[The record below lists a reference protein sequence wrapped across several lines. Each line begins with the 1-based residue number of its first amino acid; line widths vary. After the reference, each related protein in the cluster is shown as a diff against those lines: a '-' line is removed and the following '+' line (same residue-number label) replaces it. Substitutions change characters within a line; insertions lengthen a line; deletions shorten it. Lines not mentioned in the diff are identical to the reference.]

1 MNEGKHVQALNTI
14 GIDRNENDSDM
25 AVEVKAISLQVLNQ
39 IERSVEHY
47 EELYKRKPNPLVAY
61 ELADLKIQLDDLLG
75 ATKHITFGV
84 ANSKSDIMRTY
95 YESQSQYQVPMK
107 AAFIYLKGLVR
118 FKENK
123 TLNID
128 AAIEIMDENEM
139 DDDNES
145 SAIIELVEKII
156 EEAIESDAS
165 DIHIQPSEFDLD
177 IRYRIDGVLQSIMI
191 LPHSRTRPINSRI
204 KVMSNLDIAET
215 RKPQDG
221 RFKHTTSSGKAYDF
235 RVSTYP
241 TEFGEKTVMRI
252 LDPSKGNISLDKL
265 GFSKINLDLWHE
277 AIANSTGIILVTGP
291 TGSGKSTTLYA
302 TLNLLNKPGVNILT
316 IEDPVEYNMKGI
328 AQGQVNDCLLYTS
341 DAADE

>member
-1 MNEGKHVQALNTI
+1 MKYFLFILTFLVTYSTYSQSEKYMLNHYKEYYKQMRIQGDVQGVINALTHLNILSPSQARKDTLAVLYMNEGKHVQALNTI

-84 ANSKSDIMRTY
+84 ANSKSDVMRTY

-128 AAIEIMDENEM
+128 AAIEIMDE
-139 DDDNES
+139 
-145 SAIIELVEKII
+145 AL
-156 EEAIESDAS
+156 
-165 DIHIQPSEFDLD
+165 
-177 IRYRIDGVLQSIMI
+177 
-191 LPHSRTRPINSRI
+191 
-204 KVMSNLDIAET
+204 
-215 RKPQDG
+215 
-221 RFKHTTSSGKAYDF
+221 
-235 RVSTYP
+235 
-241 TEFGEKTVMRI
+241 
-252 LDPSKGNISLDKL
+252 
-265 GFSKINLDLWHE
+265 
-277 AIANSTGIILVTGP
+277 AIAPNFNLAQISKDALL
-291 TGSGKSTTLYA
+291 SQKTT
-302 TLNLLNKPGVNILT
+302 P
-316 IEDPVEYNMKGI
+316 
-328 AQGQVNDCLLYTS
+328 
-341 DAADE
+341 

>member
-1 MNEGKHVQALNTI
+1 MRTQGDVQGVINALTHLNILSPSQARKDTLAVLYMNEGKHVQALNTI

-84 ANSKSDIMRTY
+84 ANSKSDVMRTY

-128 AAIEIMDENEM
+128 AAIEIMDE
-139 DDDNES
+139 
-145 SAIIELVEKII
+145 AL
-156 EEAIESDAS
+156 
-165 DIHIQPSEFDLD
+165 
-177 IRYRIDGVLQSIMI
+177 
-191 LPHSRTRPINSRI
+191 
-204 KVMSNLDIAET
+204 
-215 RKPQDG
+215 
-221 RFKHTTSSGKAYDF
+221 
-235 RVSTYP
+235 
-241 TEFGEKTVMRI
+241 
-252 LDPSKGNISLDKL
+252 
-265 GFSKINLDLWHE
+265 
-277 AIANSTGIILVTGP
+277 AIAPNFNLAQISKDALL
-291 TGSGKSTTLYA
+291 SQKTT
-302 TLNLLNKPGVNILT
+302 
-316 IEDPVEYNMKGI
+316 
-328 AQGQVNDCLLYTS
+328 Q
-341 DAADE
+341 

>member
-1 MNEGKHVQALNTI
+1 
-14 GIDRNENDSDM
+14 M

-128 AAIEIMDENEM
+128 AAIEIMDE
-139 DDDNES
+139 
-145 SAIIELVEKII
+145 AL
-156 EEAIESDAS
+156 
-165 DIHIQPSEFDLD
+165 
-177 IRYRIDGVLQSIMI
+177 
-191 LPHSRTRPINSRI
+191 
-204 KVMSNLDIAET
+204 
-215 RKPQDG
+215 
-221 RFKHTTSSGKAYDF
+221 
-235 RVSTYP
+235 
-241 TEFGEKTVMRI
+241 
-252 LDPSKGNISLDKL
+252 
-265 GFSKINLDLWHE
+265 
-277 AIANSTGIILVTGP
+277 AIAPNFNLAQISKDALL
-291 TGSGKSTTLYA
+291 SQKTT
-302 TLNLLNKPGVNILT
+302 P
-316 IEDPVEYNMKGI
+316 
-328 AQGQVNDCLLYTS
+328 
-341 DAADE
+341 

>member
-1 MNEGKHVQALNTI
+1 MKHFLFILTFSVAYSTYSQSEKSMLTHYKEYYNQMRTQGDVQGVINALTHLNILSPSQARKDTLAVLYMNEGKHVQALNTI
-14 GIDRNENDSDM
+14 GIKRNENDSDM

-128 AAIEIMDENEM
+128 AAIEIMDE
-139 DDDNES
+139 
-145 SAIIELVEKII
+145 AL
-156 EEAIESDAS
+156 
-165 DIHIQPSEFDLD
+165 
-177 IRYRIDGVLQSIMI
+177 
-191 LPHSRTRPINSRI
+191 
-204 KVMSNLDIAET
+204 
-215 RKPQDG
+215 
-221 RFKHTTSSGKAYDF
+221 
-235 RVSTYP
+235 
-241 TEFGEKTVMRI
+241 
-252 LDPSKGNISLDKL
+252 
-265 GFSKINLDLWHE
+265 
-277 AIANSTGIILVTGP
+277 AIAPNFNLAQISKDALL
-291 TGSGKSTTLYA
+291 SQKTT
-302 TLNLLNKPGVNILT
+302 P
-316 IEDPVEYNMKGI
+316 
-328 AQGQVNDCLLYTS
+328 
-341 DAADE
+341 

>member
-1 MNEGKHVQALNTI
+1 MKHFLFFLTFLVTYSAFSQSEKSMLTHYKEYYNQMRTQGDVQGVINALTHLNILSPSQARKDTLAVLYMNEGKHVQALNTI

-128 AAIEIMDENEM
+128 AAIEIMDE
-139 DDDNES
+139 
-145 SAIIELVEKII
+145 AL
-156 EEAIESDAS
+156 
-165 DIHIQPSEFDLD
+165 
-177 IRYRIDGVLQSIMI
+177 
-191 LPHSRTRPINSRI
+191 
-204 KVMSNLDIAET
+204 
-215 RKPQDG
+215 
-221 RFKHTTSSGKAYDF
+221 
-235 RVSTYP
+235 
-241 TEFGEKTVMRI
+241 
-252 LDPSKGNISLDKL
+252 
-265 GFSKINLDLWHE
+265 
-277 AIANSTGIILVTGP
+277 AIAPNFNLAQISKDALL
-291 TGSGKSTTLYA
+291 SQKTT
-302 TLNLLNKPGVNILT
+302 
-316 IEDPVEYNMKGI
+316 
-328 AQGQVNDCLLYTS
+328 Q
-341 DAADE
+341 

>member
-1 MNEGKHVQALNTI
+1 MRTQGDVQGVINALTHLNILSPSQARKDTLAVLYMNEGKHVQALNTI

-84 ANSKSDIMRTY
+84 ANSKSVVMRTY

-128 AAIEIMDENEM
+128 AAIEIMDE
-139 DDDNES
+139 
-145 SAIIELVEKII
+145 AL
-156 EEAIESDAS
+156 
-165 DIHIQPSEFDLD
+165 
-177 IRYRIDGVLQSIMI
+177 
-191 LPHSRTRPINSRI
+191 
-204 KVMSNLDIAET
+204 
-215 RKPQDG
+215 
-221 RFKHTTSSGKAYDF
+221 
-235 RVSTYP
+235 
-241 TEFGEKTVMRI
+241 
-252 LDPSKGNISLDKL
+252 
-265 GFSKINLDLWHE
+265 
-277 AIANSTGIILVTGP
+277 AIAPNFNLAQISKDALL
-291 TGSGKSTTLYA
+291 SQKTT
-302 TLNLLNKPGVNILT
+302 P
-316 IEDPVEYNMKGI
+316 
-328 AQGQVNDCLLYTS
+328 
-341 DAADE
+341 